1 MVPSITIGLDPLIGK
16 IGSLEIGWHGILTL
30 VVLYLS

>member
-16 IGSLEIGWHGILTL
+16 IGSLEIGWHAILTF